1 MNEPLTNA
9 IHHFGQGKWEPRKVV
24 TNVRTAFGVCAPAKN
39 SRIDSDSICVTQTA
53 NGNRF
58 ESVGLYMRPSDRN
71 PVPVNVK
78 EVGFALSAGSWEK
91 EDDGTFDDFSVMP
104 TNDGAVLVC
113 RNLTDFKTAVDASLD
128 EHNGYSNLRISVL
141 GRNDLREVNHFSF
154 FDFHGFRQ
162 AWQALAAYRDDSYL
176 LLDGWHDQ

>member
-1 MNEPLTNA
+1 MNLLLTQYITSDRAN
-9 IHHFGQGKWEPRKVV
+9 GNRGKLSPMC
-24 TNVRTAFGVCAPAKN
+24 VRLSECARRRRIP
-39 SRIDSDSICVTQTA
+39 RIDSDSICVTQTA

-91 EDDGTFDDFSVMP
+91 ENDGTFDDFSVMP

-162 AWQALAAYRDDSYL
+162 AMAGIGSISRRQLPAA
-176 LLDGWHDQ
+176 